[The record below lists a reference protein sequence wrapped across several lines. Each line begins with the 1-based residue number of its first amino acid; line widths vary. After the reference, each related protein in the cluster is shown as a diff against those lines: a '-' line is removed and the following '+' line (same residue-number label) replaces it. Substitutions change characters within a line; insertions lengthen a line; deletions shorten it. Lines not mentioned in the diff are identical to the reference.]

1 MTLPDPKKPYVKPA
15 LTRISL
21 DETDKFTGA
30 RPKYL
35 PCREV
40 DGHPLSRLVEDYGS
54 PLYVVSEETL
64 RRSYRE
70 MANAFTERYPRTAV
84 AYSYKTNHLSGICA
98 ILHQEG
104 AWAEVVSG
112 FEYDIARRLGVP
124 GERIIFN
131 GPCKRPA
138 EMHRAFV
145 DGAAVNLDS
154 FDELE
159 QAEAVAEKLGRTSRV
174 GVRVNMA
181 LNFPA
186 WDKFGFNLED
196 GQAEEACRRIVRHR
210 YLHLNGL
217 HCHIGTYVID
227 PGLYR
232 RAVENLLSL
241 AVKIREKLNTPIDAI
256 DIGGGFPSR
265 NTLHS
270 QLMPGETLAPTP
282 DQYAEIICTALTS
295 RCRKLGFS
303 PRLILEPGRSVVD
316 ESMVLLSRV
325 VAVKKK
331 RDGKPFIIIDA
342 GVNVLS
348 TAYYYRHDLA
358 ADRESSEAGE
368 PTDVFGPLCMQIDVI
383 RWGAPLPPLRPG
395 DIITIRNV
403 GAYNLS
409 QSLQFIFPRP
419 AVILVGGKTVEV
431 LRRAETFEDVKGPEQ
446 IPKRL
451 LPTGCSTAKASPR

>member
-1 MTLPDPKKPYVKPA
+1 M
-15 LTRISL
+15 
-21 DETDKFTGA
+21 
-30 RPKYL
+30 
-35 PCREV
+35 
-40 DGHPLSRLVEDYGS
+40 
-54 PLYVVSEETL
+54 
-64 RRSYRE
+64 
-70 MANAFTERYPRTAV
+70 
-84 AYSYKTNHLSGICA
+84 
-98 ILHQEG
+98 
-104 AWAEVVSG
+104 
-112 FEYDIARRLGVP
+112 
-124 GERIIFN
+124 
-131 GPCKRPA
+131 
-138 EMHRAFV
+138 
-145 DGAAVNLDS
+145 
-154 FDELE
+154 
-159 QAEAVAEKLGRTSRV
+159 
-174 GVRVNMA
+174 
-181 LNFPA
+181 
-186 WDKFGFNLED
+186 
-196 GQAEEACRRIVRHR
+196 
-210 YLHLNGL
+210 NGL

-241 AVKIREKLNTPIDAI
+241 AVRIRKKLNTPIDAI

-282 DQYAEIICTALTS
+282 DQYAEIICTALTRRS
-295 RCRKLGFS
+295 CKLDFA

-342 GVNVLS
+342 GVNLLS

-358 ADRESSEAGE
+358 ADRGSSEAGE

-451 LPTGCSTAKASPR
+451 LPTECSTAKASPR